1 MDGGERMPRAT
12 RALTAALVAVVA
24 LANVATAADA
34 SGGGFGGGGSGG
46 SAGNGRISVWVI
58 GASGGH
64 SGGGGHGVPCTWTQ
78 VTTGLAPVSA
88 APIPVS
94 RVIDG
99 ERYLLYIRQCGGGA
113 PRAYWIPD
121 LSARQLAQ
129 AVRDLVTRK
138 IPPLSPEL
146 SPPVATGGF
155 VNFPTWFAAAD
166 PGPVRAD
173 AGIPGLN
180 ASVTARV
187 RSSDWDSGDGSI
199 THCVG
204 LGSRRPAGAAA
215 AGPCSHTFGTS
226 SAGEASAT
234 FAMTVSVTWSVS
246 WRASTGEA
254 WTLPDITTTTTFA
267 YRVREIQ
274 TIGAAG

>member
-1 MDGGERMPRAT
+1 MSRTT
-12 RALTAALVAVVA
+12 RALTVLLVAGLVFTNAATVA
-24 LANVATAADA
+24 SA

-46 SAGNGRISVWVI
+46 SAGNGHISVWVV

-64 SGGGGHGVPCTWTQ
+64 SGGSAHGIPCTWTQ
-78 VTTGLAPVSA
+78 ITTGLFPSPA

-94 RVIDG
+94 RLIDG
-99 ERYLLYIRQCGGGA
+99 ARYFLYVRGCSDGTLK
-113 PRAYWIPD
+113 AYWIPD

-155 VNFPTWFAAAD
+155 VNYPTWFAAAD
-166 PGPVRAD
+166 PGPIRAD
-173 AGIPGLN
+173 AAIPGLN

-187 RSSDWDSGDGSI
+187 RSSDWDNGDGSI
-199 THCVG
+199 IHCVG
-204 LGSRRPAGAAA
+204 LGSRRPAGSAAA
-215 AGPCSHTFGTS
+215 RPCSHTFRTS
-226 SAGEASAT
+226 SAGEAGAT
-234 FAMTVSVTWSVS
+234 FAITVSVTWSVS
-246 WRASTGEA
+246 WRASTGQTGA
-254 WTLPDITTTTTFA
+254 LPDITTTATFA

>member
-1 MDGGERMPRAT
+1 MSRTT
-12 RALTAALVAVVA
+12 RALTAVLIAVVA
-24 LANVATAADA
+24 FANVATAANA

-46 SAGNGRISVWVI
+46 SAGNGHISVWVV

-64 SGGGGHGVPCTWTQ
+64 SGGGGHGIPCTWTQ
-78 VTTGLAPVSA
+78 ITTALFPSPA

-94 RVIDG
+94 RLIDG
-99 ERYLLYIRQCGGGA
+99 ARYFLYVRQCGDG
-113 PRAYWIPD
+113 PIKAYWIPD

-155 VNFPTWFAAAD
+155 VNFPTWFAAVD
-166 PGPVRAD
+166 PGPIRAD
-173 AGIPGLN
+173 AAIPGLN

-199 THCVG
+199 IHCVG
-204 LGSRRPAGAAA
+204 LGSPATRRVGGRGSVLAHIPYVLGRR
-215 AGPCSHTFGTS
+215 GG
-226 SAGEASAT
+226 AT
-234 FAMTVSVTWSVS
+234 FAITVSVTWAVS
-246 WRASTGEA
+246 WRASTGQTG
-254 WTLPDITTTTTFA
+254 TLPDITTTATFA